1 MCCDSVMVRE
11 VYVRAGRRREIRGR
25 LTGLFL
31 HWLKR
36 RKGNCVSTTGNRKP
50 LFINFTIPKLIIVNN
65 RARGNWLS
73 LESCRTWPVAA
84 LDKWRCRHTCLVV
97 PRGGCRHAGLGADRT
112 RPYTHV
118 SARVCCVITDVSF
131 KASSLLNHTEHLS
144 VQALVKYLRLSC
156 TYYNTINH
164 A

>member
-1 MCCDSVMVRE
+1 MVLWRYERDPCGQEDAEGSVGAWRE
-11 VYVRAGRRREIRGR
+11 CFYTDWEEGMD
-25 LTGLFL
+25 
-31 HWLKR
+31 
-36 RKGNCVSTTGNRKP
+36 GNCVSTTGNRKP
-50 LFINFTIPKLIIVNN
+50 LFSNFTIPKLIIVNN

-97 PRGGCRHAGLGADRT
+97 PRGGFRHAGLGADTT

-118 SARVCCVITDVSF
+118 SARVCVVITDVSF
-131 KASSLLNHTEHLS
+131 KASLLLNYIEHLS
-144 VQALVKYLRLSC
+144 VPGLVNYLRLSC
-156 TYYNTINH
+156 TCYNTINY